1 MDGKILVT
9 GISGWIAK
17 HTTIELLNL
26 GYKILGTVRN
36 NSLIEQTKETISKHA
51 PIDNL
56 SFVELDLLKDEGWNE
71 AAQGCKYIMHIA
83 SPFPYKVSNNRD
95 SLLAPAVDGTL
106 RVLNAGLNANV
117 EQIIKTSSIVAM
129 FRKPNRNNPYSF
141 GENDWTDENWTKGV
155 TDYFLSKT
163 KAERIAWEFMES
175 KGLKNK
181 LTTICPGGVF
191 GDALDTKGGTS
202 IEYVRQFLKGKFPAA
217 PKWGVLISD
226 VRDVAKSHIAC
237 LGNNKVGGRRLIVG
251 KEVKTLIELSQ
262 IMAEAMPE
270 YAKKLPKKHLPNF
283 MVKLF
288 SYIDSSAKTM
298 IPDLEITMQ
307 TDTTYSE
314 DLLGFKF
321 KPAKGCMADT
331 AKSVVRLGLV

>member
-1 MDGKILVT
+1 MNNKVLLT
-9 GISGWIAK
+9 GVSGWIAK
-17 HTTIELLNL
+17 HTAIELLNS
-26 GYKILGTVRN
+26 GYEVLGTVRN
-36 NSLIEQTKETISKHA
+36 DSLIEQTKETISKHA

-56 SFVELDLLKDEGWNE
+56 SFVELDLLKDDGWKE
-71 AAQGCKYIMHIA
+71 AAQGCKYVMHIA

-106 RVLNAGLNANV
+106 RVLNAGINANV

-129 FRKPNRNNPYSF
+129 FRKPNRSNPYTF

-163 KAERIAWEFMES
+163 KAERLAWELMES

-191 GDALDTKGGTS
+191 GDALDKKGGTS

-226 VRDVAKSHIAC
+226 VKDVAKAHVAC
-237 LGNNKVGGRRLIVG
+237 IGNDNVGGRRLIVG

-262 IMAEAMPE
+262 IMAEACLLYTSPSPRDVEESRMP
-270 YAKKLPKKHLPNF
+270 
-283 MVKLF
+283 
-288 SYIDSSAKTM
+288 SSA
-298 IPDLEITMQ
+298 
-307 TDTTYSE
+307 
-314 DLLGFKF
+314 
-321 KPAKGCMADT
+321 
-331 AKSVVRLGLV
+331 